1 MQLDIPPSESAK
13 LACQASAAGFP
24 NVEQYVTQFV
34 LTLADRSDQD
44 QVLPPLADDELAASL
59 AMVDQGLAEID
70 AGKGLS
76 VDEARRRAHDNL
88 VASDE

>member
-1 MQLDIPPSESAK
+1 MQLNIPPPESEK
-13 LACQASAAGFP
+13 LARQASAAGFA

-34 LTLADRSDQD
+34 LTLADRSDQN
-44 QVLPPLADDELAASL
+44 QVLPPAPDDDLAASL
-59 AMVDQGLAEID
+59 AMIDQGMAEID

-76 VDEARRRAHDNL
+76 VDEARRSAHDNL